1 MVLDLLIDFLQP
13 FLTYRSWLP
22 IHFCHILLYLTAL
35 AYYLEL
41 VDLKNEKLKAGG
53 KRVLVTVLL
62 VVKYRLFVVFALDL

>member
-22 IHFCHILLYLTAL
+22 IHFGHILLYLTAL